1 MKTIQIPMNL
11 NDLYIQTKVRAGDIR
26 EFERLF
32 MKYHEPLC
40 RHANKI
46 LNDMDTAEDLVQEFF
61 YNFWKN
67 RESFTLKFSLNA
79 YLHQSIRNNALH
91 YTQHLAVRKNYSG
104 KVLREFSDMMPANL
118 QTDVDLKELETLEL
132 WIDKLYGEVI
142 FKVEWRPDSD
152 PCWRL
157 WREWKECEPR
167 TSCEA
172 PEDVCYPLTQ
182 CREGFRATMTLPKPP
197 TSCGS
202 NTGRPA
208 HIGYQ
213 HQLRLTIK
221 GWARLRGLLVHAT
234 KRERELFKNLV
245 P

>member
-1 MKTIQIPMNL
+1 MNL
-11 NDLYIQTKVRAGDIR
+11 TDFYIQKKIQGGDIR

-118 QTDVDLKELETLEL
+118 QTDVDLKELEKAIETTLQQMPERCSQVFRMNRFDGKKYREIADIL
-132 WIDKLYGEVI
+132 SISEKTVEADMSKALQIFGEALRDYTGGNSVRRRRNEHTNEI
-142 FKVEWRPDSD
+142 EDR
-152 PCWRL
+152 
-157 WREWKECEPR
+157 CE
-167 TSCEA
+167 
-172 PEDVCYPLTQ
+172 
-182 CREGFRATMTLPKPP
+182 
-197 TSCGS
+197 
-202 NTGRPA
+202 
-208 HIGYQ
+208 
-213 HQLRLTIK
+213 
-221 GWARLRGLLVHAT
+221 
-234 KRERELFKNLV
+234 
-245 P
+245 